1 MESISLKLTISE
13 ILSLTNKLPKE
24 IKLFLVKKWTQEL
37 TQETAMDTDLSID
50 GFDEPFDLDATA
62 FTEEQ
67 LIPLQKLWKD
77 ELPAEDLVKMLT
89 P

>member
-1 MESISLKLTISE
+1 MESISLKLSMSE

-37 TQETAMDTDLSID
+37 AQETAKPADLSLE
-50 GFDEPFDLDATA
+50 GYDEPFDLDAAA

-67 LIPLQKLWKD
+67 LRPLQKLWKD

-89 P
+89 T